1 MTITSSLFIPINAF
15 QMIRGN
21 VVFDNCVYYTQ
32 YVKHTGTD
40 LVLPVRKRI
49 NEDYEKFSP
58 MKKQKNKGS

>member
-1 MTITSSLFIPINAF
+1 
-15 QMIRGN
+15 MIRGN
-21 VVFDNCVYYTQ
+21 VVLDYCVYYTQ

-49 NEDYEKFSP
+49 NEDYEKCSP

>member
-1 MTITSSLFIPINAF
+1 MTNTSSLFIPINAF

-21 VVFDNCVYYTQ
+21 VVLDNCVYYTQ
-32 YVKHTGTD
+32 YVKHIGTD

-49 NEDYEKFSP
+49 NEDYEQCSP